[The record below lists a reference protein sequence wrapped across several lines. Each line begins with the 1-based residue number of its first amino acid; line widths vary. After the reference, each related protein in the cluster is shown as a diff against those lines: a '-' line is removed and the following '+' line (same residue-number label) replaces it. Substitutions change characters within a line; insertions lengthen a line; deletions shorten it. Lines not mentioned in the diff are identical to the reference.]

1 MEFWYG
7 LYGMQSPRVYPRSWT
22 RMYQE
27 VVDHA
32 ARAEDARV
40 ADAFG
45 YVFGIEQ
52 NIRRIHPAARRQRW
66 IPCRAAAGK
75 ISGILRINTHTPTLG
90 LPKKFR

>member
-32 ARAEDARV
+32 ARAEDLNTKLNGQRITIDRGTAHTNGKAGAR
-40 ADAFG
+40 
-45 YVFGIEQ
+45 
-52 NIRRIHPAARRQRW
+52 
-66 IPCRAAAGK
+66 
-75 ISGILRINTHTPTLG
+75 
-90 LPKKFR
+90 